1 MIPGFF
7 FYNLDFLQNL
17 FLPSFET
24 FFLGRF
30 LYDMKKWLRLR
41 QLVYQNCLKL
51 FAAFEFK
58 TV

>member
-24 FFLGRF
+24 VFLGHF
-30 LYDMKKWLRLR
+30 LYNVKKWLHLR
-41 QLVYQNCLKL
+41 QLVNQNCLKL
-51 FAAFEFK
+51 FAVFGFK